1 MCEAA
6 DGKAAQKAVWERWEA
21 GEIEFSPLTPA
32 LSPKFTF
39 SRCFADGGEREI
51 SKSGAEVA
59 GGEDFAAGFATLRVE
74 GVAIR
79 EGAAGVRCDTPV
91 HGLLASGGIG

>member
-1 MCEAA
+1 MREAA
-6 DGKAAQKAVWERWEA
+6 DRKTAQKAIWERWEA
-21 GEIEFSPLTPA
+21 GEI
-32 LSPKFTF
+32 FTVPG
-39 SRCFADGGEREI
+39 RTQM
-51 SKSGAEVA
+51 A

-79 EGAAGVRCDTPV
+79 EGAAGVRCDAPV